1 MVRTVVFSNG
11 RLIQENEIEKI
22 PQYIEKKENV
32 IWIDLEAANETEI
45 DFLIDKF
52 NFHTISIE
60 DAILPND
67 HPKVDFFDEYIF
79 LTLYSLTFIENIEQ
93 IELNIFLGKN
103 YLITFHDEKINFLNK
118 VFGSLNRTIEGEENN
133 GNVFKK
139 GADRILHK
147 ILNALIDE
155 YYPAIEKIENR
166 IAVLEDQLI
175 EEKEEKII
183 MEDILKQKRDI
194 LILRKLFYL
203 ERQILNKIVKEKNK
217 FIKEINKTYFR
228 DIYDHFVNMQETI
241 EILREMIPSLIET
254 YHSMTSKKLNKLIH
268 RLTILAT
275 IAIPMTVI
283 TSFYGMN
290 VAVPE
295 FNWGIWGYVFVICLL
310 IVSSAAIY
318 IILKIKKWF

>member
-183 MEDILKQKRDI
+183 MEDILKQ
-194 LILRKLFYL
+194 
-203 ERQILNKIVKEKNK
+203 
-217 FIKEINKTYFR
+217 
-228 DIYDHFVNMQETI
+228 
-241 EILREMIPSLIET
+241 
-254 YHSMTSKKLNKLIH
+254 
-268 RLTILAT
+268 
-275 IAIPMTVI
+275 
-283 TSFYGMN
+283 
-290 VAVPE
+290 
-295 FNWGIWGYVFVICLL
+295 
-310 IVSSAAIY
+310 
-318 IILKIKKWF
+318 